1 MPQTPDASAKQNK
14 KLAVP
19 DEAALK
25 QSLAMIRKTHKDG
38 YRASDKAAFA
48 EKLLQEANESKG
60 DTTAQFALLQEAK
73 KLAAEASQGELVFEV
88 IDAMASEYDVNGSQ
102 LKAEVLEQAAKKARL
117 TPDQRTAIAEAAL
130 QVIDDAIAEDNLDT
144 AKRVGKL
151 AIQLARPTKDKDL
164 IQDVLAKNKD
174 VEALAN
180 AFADVQEAMA
190 TVKQNP
196 NDPEANL
203 AVGKYLCFT
212 KSDWKKGVPMLAL
225 GNDSKL
231 KNVATQDLKEAASS
245 TEQVKLGDNWWSY
258 AEIQKGILQKRV
270 QGRAAYWYRQALPGL
285 TGMVKDEVKKRL
297 KESESLE
304 AQSATKFRLAIVKAT
319 ALPSETSSAAFR
331 RRGKATATSVYSD
344 QYKPEYAMDGKP
356 DTYFS
361 FAGHTGEITF
371 DWGRGVRC
379 SMVVFQPKSDMMEV
393 GKISVNGGEKVSF
406 ANFGGDNWLV
416 VRPTGVVRTIT
427 IESFKSTMIPGIT
440 ETYFVQ

>member
-1 MPQTPDASAKQNK
+1 
-14 KLAVP
+14 
-19 DEAALK
+19 
-25 QSLAMIRKTHKDG
+25 MIRKTHKDG

-304 AQSATKFRLAIVKAT
+304 AR
-319 ALPSETSSAAFR
+319 
-331 RRGKATATSVYSD
+331 
-344 QYKPEYAMDGKP
+344 
-356 DTYFS
+356 
-361 FAGHTGEITF
+361 
-371 DWGRGVRC
+371 
-379 SMVVFQPKSDMMEV
+379 
-393 GKISVNGGEKVSF
+393 ISNKVSSCDSQ
-406 ANFGGDNWLV
+406 GY
-416 VRPTGVVRTIT
+416 RPTVRNVI
-427 IESFKSTMIPGIT
+427 SRFQKAWKG
-440 ETYFVQ
+440 YGHQCLQ